1 MTPTTDTARE
11 QFEIVRRGY
20 EPQQVDRRI
29 SALAR
34 DLQAARQRT
43 VELERR
49 VEELHLQSKKD
60 APADAPTFA
69 GLGARIEQMLGL
81 ADEETKELRARA
93 LEETEQHRALSE
105 QAADKVRAEAE
116 RYAQERR
123 SETDAEAAR
132 VLEDARRQS
141 DQLRDS
147 TERDAKTRREE
158 AEALFEGNR
167 AKAAQA
173 AADFETT
180 LAHRRDQAEHDYT
193 AQLKANESQLAAVSN
208 RAEQLRLEAEKLRA
222 DADRKSRR
230 TLDEAQRQAD
240 EIVAEAKVVA
250 ERIRGESERE
260 LSAATQRR
268 DSINSQL
275 TNVRQ
280 MLATLTGA
288 SLPNPFGNDGPD
300 TAPAAKAA
308 TTPSAGATEGGQA
321 ANPPSRPATPAS
333 NVVADAAKDDSK
345 PAATGPDKAAVK
357 PTEAAAVKPA
367 EAAAGK
373 PAEAAAVKRVEP
385 APGKGAKP
393 GEPTDG
399 SQERTVDA
407 TAVEAKAA
415 AGRPKG

>member
-1 MTPTTDTARE
+1 MTNTADTARE

-34 DLQAARQRT
+34 ELQAARQRT
-43 VELERR
+43 AELERR
-49 VEELHLQSKKD
+49 VEELHVQSQREPAAD
-60 APADAPTFA
+60 APAFA
-69 GLGARIEQMLGL
+69 GLGARIEQMLVL
-81 ADEETKELRARA
+81 AEEEAKELRARA
-93 LEETEQHRALSE
+93 LDETEQHRALSE
-105 QAADKVRAEAE
+105 QAAEKVRAEAE
-116 RYAQERR
+116 RYSQERR
-123 SETDAEAAR
+123 SEADAEAAR
-132 VLEDARRQS
+132 ALEDARRQA

-158 AEALFEGNR
+158 AEALFESNR

-193 AQLKANESQLAAVSN
+193 EQLKANEAQLSAVSG

-222 DADRKSRR
+222 DADRKSQR

-240 EIVAEAKVVA
+240 EIVAEAKANA
-250 ERIRGESERE
+250 ERIRSESERE

-288 SLPNPFGNDGPD
+288 SLPNPFAAGGPD
-300 TAPAAKAA
+300 DAGAPAGDKPATDKPTTDKPAGDKPAAAQAAPGKPGDQAAETGKAA
-308 TTPSAGATEGGQA
+308 DQADTQPTPAGPPSNVVPAAVAKPEGTTGGGAKPPTSGQPRSAGANAPQATTETKGG
-321 ANPPSRPATPAS
+321 PGSPGAT
-333 NVVADAAKDDSK
+333 
-345 PAATGPDKAAVK
+345 
-357 PTEAAAVKPA
+357 
-367 EAAAGK
+367 
-373 PAEAAAVKRVEP
+373 KR
-385 APGKGAKP
+385 
-393 GEPTDG
+393 
-399 SQERTVDA
+399 
-407 TAVEAKAA
+407 
-415 AGRPKG
+415 

>member
-1 MTPTTDTARE
+1 MTNTADTARE

-43 VELERR
+43 AELERR
-49 VEELHLQSKKD
+49 VEELHVHSQQET
-60 APADAPTFA
+60 PADAPAYA

-81 ADEETKELRARA
+81 ADEETKELRAAA

-123 SETDAEAAR
+123 SEADAEAAR

-158 AEALFEGNR
+158 AEALFESNR
-167 AKAAQA
+167 AKAAQS

-193 AQLKANESQLAAVSN
+193 AQLKANEAQLAAVSQ

-230 TLDEAQRQAD
+230 TLDEAQRQA
-240 EIVAEAKVVA
+240 EEVVAEAKVVA

-288 SLPNPFGNDGPD
+288 SLPNPFGNDAPD
-300 TAPAAKAA
+300 TAPAGKGAETTNAGPAKAGPA
-308 TTPSAGATEGGQA
+308 DTLPDKPA
-321 ANPPSRPATPAS
+321 APAS
-333 NVVADAAKDDSK
+333 NVVPADTAKGGDSKPTAAAPADAAS
-345 PAATGPDKAAVK
+345 GKAGA
-357 PTEAAAVKPA
+357 KPA
-367 EAAAGK
+367 EATPDKATK
-373 PAEAAAVKRVEP
+373 PAD
-385 APGKGAKP
+385 APGG
-393 GEPTDG
+393 T
-399 SQERTVDA
+399 QERVVDT
-407 TAVEAKAA
+407 TAAEARAQGPTGPTK
-415 AGRPKG
+415 R

>member
-1 MTPTTDTARE
+1 MTNTADTARE

-29 SALAR
+29 STLAR
-34 DLQAARQRT
+34 ELQAARQRT
-43 VELERR
+43 AELERR
-49 VEELHLQSKKD
+49 VEELHLQGDEPTRPD
-60 APADAPTFA
+60 APAFA
-69 GLGARIEQMLGL
+69 GVGARIEQILAL
-81 ADEETKELRARA
+81 ADDEAKELRGRA
-93 LEETEQHRALSE
+93 VAETEQHRALSE
-105 QAADKVRAEAE
+105 QAAEKVRAEAE

-123 SETDAEAAR
+123 SEADAEAAR

-158 AEALFEGNR
+158 AEALFESNR

-193 AQLKANESQLAAVSN
+193 EQLKANEQQLSAVSH

-222 DADRKSRR
+222 DADRKSKR

-240 EIVAEAKVVA
+240 EIIAEAKASA
-250 ERIRGESERE
+250 ERIRGESQRE

-288 SLPNPFGNDGPD
+288 SLPNPFGADEGDATPAAKPAAQAGGPAAD
-300 TAPAAKAA
+300 EAGAPAAPGSNVAPTGTAKAEGKSADGQQTEGKPSDAKAA
-308 TTPSAGATEGGQA
+308 E
-321 ANPPSRPATPAS
+321 
-333 NVVADAAKDDSK
+333 
-345 PAATGPDKAAVK
+345 
-357 PTEAAAVKPA
+357 
-367 EAAAGK
+367 
-373 PAEAAAVKRVEP
+373 
-385 APGKGAKP
+385 AKP
-393 GEPTDG
+393 GEAKPGETKPGEAKPGGPAQGDA
-399 SQERTVDA
+399 RA
-407 TAVEAKAA
+407 TAAAETKAKGGPGPA
-415 AGRPKG
+415 KG

>member
-1 MTPTTDTARE
+1 MTNSTDTARE

-34 DLQAARQRT
+34 ELQAARQRT
-43 VELERR
+43 AELERR
-49 VEELHLQSKKD
+49 VEELHVQPPKD
-60 APADAPTFA
+60 SSADVPTFA
-69 GLGARIEQMLGL
+69 GLGARIEQILAL
-81 ADEETKELRARA
+81 ADEEAKELRDRA
-93 LEETEQHRALSE
+93 LAETQQHRSLSE
-105 QAADKVRAEAE
+105 QAAEKVRAEAE

-167 AKAAQA
+167 AKAAQS

-193 AQLKANESQLAAVSN
+193 AQLKANEAQLAAVSH
-208 RAEQLRLEAEKLRA
+208 RSEQLRLEAEKLRA
-222 DADRKSRR
+222 DADRKSKR
-230 TLDEAQRQAD
+230 TLDEAQRQSD
-240 EIVAEAKVVA
+240 EILMEAKANA

-288 SLPNPFGNDGPD
+288 SLPNPFGGEGPD
-300 TAPAAKAA
+300 TAPAGKAA
-308 TTPSAGATEGGQA
+308 VPPETPTAEVPKTV
-321 ANPPSRPATPAS
+321 PADISKAPAPAS
-333 NVVADAAKDDSK
+333 NVVPADAKGDGKPADAAPDKPGAK
-345 PAATGPDKAAVK
+345 PAAGATGKSPASGDAA
-357 PTEAAAVKPA
+357 T
-367 EAAAGK
+367 G
-373 PAEAAAVKRVEP
+373 
-385 APGKGAKP
+385 GQG
-393 GEPTDG
+393 
-399 SQERTVDA
+399 RTADT
-407 TAVEAKAA
+407 TAVQAKTHGG
-415 AGRPKG
+415 AGPTRR